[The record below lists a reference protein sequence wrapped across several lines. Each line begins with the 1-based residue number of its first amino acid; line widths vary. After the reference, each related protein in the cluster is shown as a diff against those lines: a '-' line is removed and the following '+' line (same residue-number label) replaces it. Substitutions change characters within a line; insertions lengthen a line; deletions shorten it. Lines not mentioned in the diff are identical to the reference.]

1 MALVQAAA
9 GMVQNIVNQLP
20 GAVVTYTKFTEYCKD
35 ISDFANLKSDVD
47 TLEPPDDS
55 MDGFQSLEF
64 RSVRFAYPGTAKYIL
79 DGISFTI
86 ENGKHYAFVGIN
98 GAGKTTIIKL
108 ILGFYPEYEGQI
120 LVNGEDIKH
129 MGQRRRKAL
138 VSALFQDFAQYP
150 LTFEEN
156 ISIGDAVHARGE
168 AIHARVMEA
177 CTQIGLDQTIDAL
190 PDGMSTPLGRYTENA
205 QDLSGGQWQRVAIAR
220 TIVSPAPIHILDEP
234 TSAADPVS
242 ESELYREFEEISQGW
257 TTIFISHRLA
267 STKLAD
273 KIFLIHEGKITE
285 SGTHEDLMRSGGMY
299 CEMYESQRSW
309 YKWEN

>member
-1 MALVQAAA
+1 MKDDAAYLD
-9 GMVQNIVNQLP
+9 Q
-20 GAVVTYTKFTEYCKD
+20 
-35 ISDFANLKSDVD
+35 
-47 TLEPPDDS
+47 PDNPVKA
-55 MDGFQSLEF
+55 FQSLEF
-64 RSVRFAYPGTAKYIL
+64 KSVRFAYPGTSKYIL

-98 GAGKTTIIKL
+98 GAGKTTVIKL
-108 ILGFYPEYEGQI
+108 ILGLYPEYEGQI
-120 LVNGEDIKH
+120 LVNGEDIGH
-129 MGQRRRKAL
+129 MEPRQRKAL

-156 ISIGDAVHARGE
+156 ISIGDTVHAQDE
-168 AIHARVMEA
+168 AMRARVLEA
-177 CTQIGLDQTIDAL
+177 CSQIGLNQTIDAL
-190 PDGMSTPLGRYTENA
+190 SDRMNTPLGRYTDNA

-242 ESELYREFEEISQGW
+242 ESELYREFEEISRGW
-257 TTIFISHRLA
+257 TTIFISHRLG

-273 KIFLIHEGKITE
+273 KIFLIHDGKIAE

-299 CEMYESQRSW
+299 SVMYDSQRSW